1 MTAESG
7 ISLSELAGLL
17 GGHVH
22 GEGER
27 EIRGVQSLTAADASD
42 IAPFTDPRYRGEVAQ
57 SRAGAL
63 LVATFDA
70 DLGRDQLVCED
81 VGWALAKLLGR
92 FESKSIPTPGW
103 HPTAVVDPSAE
114 VAKSASLGPFVV
126 VGPRAFI
133 DAEVVLHAGVVLG
146 EGCRVGEGSIL
157 YPRAVLYDGTEL
169 GRRVIVHAGAVLGS
183 DGFGYVLHGGRMV
196 KVPQIGRLVVG
207 DDVEIGAN
215 TTIDRATLDQTSIG
229 AGSKL
234 DNLVQVGHNVRLG
247 EGCVICGQAGIA
259 GSTRLGRG
267 VVMGGQSGSADHL
280 ELGDGVQVAAASAVL
295 QDVEA
300 GQKVGGVPATPLG
313 HWRRVSLLV
322 ARLPELFRRLRALEI
337 YRETDRAIGS
347 GTISG
352 GDGDSGGNTG
362 GNTGGSSG
370 GDSGEVLE
378 E

>member
-1 MTAESG
+1 VIAESG
-7 ISLSELAGLL
+7 ISLSELAGFL
-17 GGHVH
+17 GAQLH
-22 GEGER
+22 GDR
-27 EIRGVQSLTAADASD
+27 DRDIRGVQSLTAATISD

-57 SRAGAL
+57 SLAGAL
-63 LVATFDA
+63 LVAKFDA
-70 DLGRDQLVCED
+70 GLARDQLVCED
-81 VGWALAKLLGR
+81 VGWAMARLLGR
-92 FESKSIPTPGW
+92 FEEKSAPTPGC
-103 HPTAVVDPSAE
+103 HPTAVVDASAE
-114 VAKSASLGPFVV
+114 VAKSASIGPLVV
-126 VGPRAFI
+126 VGPGTFI
-133 DAEVVLHAGVVLG
+133 GADAVLHAGVVLG
-146 EGCRVGEGSIL
+146 KGCRVGEGSIL
-157 YPRAVLYDGTEL
+157 YPRAVLYDGTEV
-169 GRRVIVHAGAVLGS
+169 GERVIVHAGAVLGS
-183 DGFGYVLHGGRMV
+183 DGFGYVLHAGRMV

-267 VVMGGQSGSADHL
+267 VVMGGQSGSGDHL

-322 ARLPELFRRLRALEI
+322 ARLPELFRRLRALERH
-337 YRETDRAIGS
+337 RETDRATGS
-347 GTISG
+347 GT
-352 GDGDSGGNTG
+352 
-362 GNTGGSSG
+362 SSG
-370 GDSGEVLE
+370 GDSGGIE
-378 E
+378 